1 MKAPTATLQATV
13 DQLYKTHYGKIVS
26 ALCTLWR
33 EIPLESVEDAVQDA
47 FAAALTA
54 WANSEIPA
62 NPSGWIYIV
71 AKHRLISLIRRERRR
86 WTKLDLQTDTLA
98 DPSLSDRTPASDRES
113 LSPDFS
119 GSVFKDQQLK
129 LLFACAH
136 PDLSP
141 KAQVVLTLKYVSN
154 LKIDAIAGALG
165 MTPDG
170 IDKLLLRARKK
181 IRDERL
187 FLLDPGSPSGLPA
200 RLPTVHKIIYL
211 TFNEGYKPSSGNEA
225 INESLCEEALLL
237 CKDLLDHGLGDNA
250 TNALYAL
257 MLFNAARFKGRTG
270 PAGELLDLDQQD
282 RSQWHRPMIALA
294 GDFFRQSRPSPA
306 AMRTDSHP
314 SPATAS
320 VSALTSY
327 HYEAAIAWLHCTAPT
342 FADTNWRLISRL
354 YLRVLRM
361 NPNPF
366 VELNY
371 AIALYYAGGKDKA
384 FGIMHG
390 LLKQPFMNG
399 YYLLN
404 AALGKLYL
412 LEGDIPRAKKYLERT
427 LAQTQHPLETA
438 FIRRLLTRV

>member
-1 MKAPTATLQATV
+1 MKAPPDAPQATV

-54 WANSEIPA
+54 WNNSEIPA
-62 NPSGWIYIV
+62 NPPGWVYIV
-71 AKHRLISLIRRERRR
+71 AKNRLISLIRRERRR
-86 WTKLDLQTDTLA
+86 WTKLDLQSDTLA
-98 DPSLSDRTPASDRES
+98 DPSLAGGSLAHRSSASGDES
-113 LSPDFS
+113 LFPDFS

-141 KAQVVLTLKYVSN
+141 KIQVVLTLKYVSN
-154 LKIDAIAGALG
+154 LKVDAIARALG
-165 MTPDG
+165 KTPDG

-211 TFNEGYKPSSGNEA
+211 TFNEGYKPSAGHEA
-225 INESLCEEALLL
+225 VNESLCEEALLL

-294 GDFFRQSRPSPA
+294 GDYFRQSRS
-306 AMRTDSHP
+306 SE
-314 SPATAS
+314 
-320 VSALTSY
+320 LTSY
-327 HYEAAIAWLHCTAPT
+327 HYEAAIAWLHCTAPS

-412 LEGDIPRAKKYLERT
+412 LEGDTSRAKKYLERT
-427 LAQTQHPLETA
+427 LEQTQHPLETA
-438 FIRRLLTRV
+438 FIRRLLTHV